1 MALPACSRLVLIPY
15 TALWAFRFA
24 VAVSRFAL
32 HHVHGSGSHAHA
44 INNLLVQGL
53 CGIGMGSTVLIQPQQ
68 RQSEQQQPEQQQPEQ
83 LSTQIHESHRIASH
97 RIQ

>member
-68 RQSEQQQPEQQQPEQ
+68 RQSEQQQPEQ

-97 RIQ
+97 PIAIQHT